1 MIAYNVYTVVVS
13 KEKII
18 NSKED
23 ITGLLKLLFRV
34 AEMFLVWF
42 EYTYSESCVLEAVTV
57 TVNICYGPAIQF
69 VRLRLEPFI
78 SV

>member
-34 AEMFLVWF
+34 AEMFLV
-42 EYTYSESCVLEAVTV
+42 
-57 TVNICYGPAIQF
+57 
-69 VRLRLEPFI
+69 
-78 SV
+78 

>member
-13 KEKII
+13 QKKII

-42 EYTYSESCVLEAVTV
+42 EYTYIESCVSEAWPRQW
-57 TVNICYGPAIQF
+57 IFFKLIMA
-69 VRLRLEPFI
+69 LKAKLK
-78 SV
+78 